1 MKRQLKQARAP
12 GFTII
17 ELLIALFVTMVISLI
32 TAKFSVNVFRS
43 NTESVLMI
51 QLSQE
56 MRSAIQ
62 LISRDIR
69 RSGYEDDALARYLA
83 TQEVDSGV
91 SLGTIDANGT
101 TDCVQLAYEDLG
113 GTNVSAVYRRRV
125 VAEIGRVAA
134 NFQAGASCDTSL
146 DDAGWVDV
154 TDPLLTHVQSLEF
167 RHFDSLTDIAENS
180 GTGNVIQVGI
190 ESIFISISAEL
201 TVNNSIA
208 RTITNRVQLRNQ
220 LLKV

>member
-1 MKRQLKQARAP
+1 MKRTQLKNRVA

-32 TAKFSVNVFRS
+32 TAKFAVNVFRS

-83 TQEVDSGV
+83 TQEVVSGV
-91 SLGTIDANGT
+91 SLGPIDANGGA
-101 TDCVQLAYEDLG
+101 DCVQLTYEDLG
-113 GTNVSAVYRRRV
+113 GTDVSAVYRRRV
-125 VAEIGRVAA
+125 IADVGRVAA
-134 NFQAGASCDTSL
+134 NFQAGANCDTPL

-154 TDPLLTHVQSLEF
+154 TDPLLTDVQALEF

-180 GTGNVIQVGI
+180 GTGNVIQVGV
-190 ESIFISISAEL
+190 ESIYISISAEL
-201 TVNNSIA
+201 ASNDSIA

-220 LLKV
+220 FLKV